1 MLYVYQNV
9 STIILNDCYTI
20 LFYYLLI
27 IHTNISKYVGKP
39 VIIVKEDVVTLYVKI
54 NYKSSLKA
62 DIFAYPEPD
71 VVWTKHYRNDIPKLN
86 RKLDNLY
93 NDTYINILCNI
104 TLYKSD
110 CSLNVS
116 TIL

>member
-1 MLYVYQNV
+1 M
-9 STIILNDCYTI
+9 
-20 LFYYLLI
+20 
-27 IHTNISKYVGKP
+27 
-39 VIIVKEDVVTLYVKI
+39 IIVKEDAVTLYVKI
-54 NYKSSLKA
+54 NYKYSLKA

-71 VVWTKHYRNDIPKLN
+71 VVWTKDYRNNVPQLN

-104 TLYKSD
+104 ILYNTD

>member
-9 STIILNDCYTI
+9 STLFSMIVI
-20 LFYYLLI
+20 LFYFIFYFI

-86 RKLDNLY
+86 RKLENLY